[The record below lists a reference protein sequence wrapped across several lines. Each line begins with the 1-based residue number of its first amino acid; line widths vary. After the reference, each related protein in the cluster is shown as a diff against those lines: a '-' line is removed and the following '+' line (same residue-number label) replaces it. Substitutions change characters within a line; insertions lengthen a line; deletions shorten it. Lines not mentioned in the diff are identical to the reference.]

1 MGCVLAN
8 MIPIFGDDWFINKR
22 ISYLINTGKIDLI
35 KKDNDY
41 FGSCLIKLTQND

>member
-1 MGCVLAN
+1 

-22 ISYLINTGKIDLI
+22 ISYLISIGKIDLV

-41 FGSCLIKLTQND
+41 FGGSAIKLAKNE